1 MAKNPQRN
9 EGDSSMTEQQQDLYE
24 KLLKK
29 VNEYCL
35 GCAAED
41 VIAAIDALVDN
52 YERVNHLPK
61 DKYKVARELLK
72 DTSPLQVWYLIKKYL
87 NIYHHQ
93 TVKENI
99 DVETVEGYPISI
111 IEDSLKA
118 LEIIKE
124 KILNMDYFNVIADR
138 CDLTYQEY
146 ELLRKVLK

>member
-1 MAKNPQRN
+1 MHEK
-9 EGDSSMTEQQQDLYE
+9 QQDLYE

-35 GCAAED
+35 GYAAED

-72 DTSPLQVWYLIKKYL
+72 DTSPLQ
-87 NIYHHQ
+87 
-93 TVKENI
+93 
-99 DVETVEGYPISI
+99 
-111 IEDSLKA
+111 A

-124 KILNMDYFNVIADR
+124 KILDMDYFNVIADR
-138 CDLTYQEY
+138 CDLTYQEC
-146 ELLRKVLK
+146 ELLKEILK

>member
-1 MAKNPQRN
+1 MLSVRVVKVAKNPQGERKMN
-9 EGDSSMTEQQQDLYE
+9 KEQQELYE

-35 GCAAED
+35 GYAAED

-52 YERVNHLPK
+52 YEKPK
-61 DKYKVARELLK
+61 EIVGTTTVDKALE
-72 DTSPLQVWYLIKKYL
+72 VWYLVKKYL
-87 NIYHHQ
+87 NIYHHKF
-93 TVKENI
+93 VKENI

-124 KILNMDYFNVIADR
+124 KILDMDYFNVIADR